1 MHEKTSMKNLWSYLI
16 GNELNGLCLMYD
28 HIMIT
33 DNSLMLT
40 FFHMV
45 FKDLLVHLFD
55 KSNLT
60 YEDL

>member
-1 MHEKTSMKNLWSYLI
+1 
-16 GNELNGLCLMYD
+16 MYD
-28 HIMIT
+28 YIMIT
-33 DNSLMLT
+33 DNILILI

-45 FKDLLVHLFD
+45 FKDLLVHLFN